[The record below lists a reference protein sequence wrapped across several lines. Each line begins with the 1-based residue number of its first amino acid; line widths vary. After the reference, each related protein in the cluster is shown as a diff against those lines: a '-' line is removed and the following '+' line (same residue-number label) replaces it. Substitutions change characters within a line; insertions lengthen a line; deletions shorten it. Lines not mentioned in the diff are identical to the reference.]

1 MAGTIAALFK
11 LAGAGF
17 VLAREG
23 AFGLADPGDL
33 PGGARTAIRIARLI
47 ERRGVSAAD
56 RGERL
61 TAALNRLGPSYVK
74 LGQFLATRPDLIGR
88 EGAEALGKLRDEIAP
103 FSEDEARSS
112 VARALG
118 KPVEELFQSF
128 SPPIAAA
135 SIAQVHKAELASDN
149 GRSRTVAVKVLR
161 PGIRRRFRDDLDT
174 FYAAARL
181 VEKLDPRSRRLRPSR
196 WSKRW
201 RGPSRWRWTCGW
213 RPPRSPR
220 WPS

>member
-1 MAGTIAALFK
+1 MAGTIAALFR

-23 AFGLADPGDL
+23 AFGLIDPEEL
-33 PGGARTAIRIARLI
+33 PSGPRAAARIARLF

-74 LGQFLATRPDLIGR
+74 LGQFLATRPDLIGQD
-88 EGAEALGKLRDEIAP
+88 GAEALGRLRDEIAP
-103 FSEDEARSS
+103 FSDGEARAS

-118 KPVEELFQSF
+118 KPVEDLFLSF

-135 SIAQVHKAELASDN
+135 SIAQVHKAELAGED
-149 GRSRTVAVKVLR
+149 GRGRTVAV
-161 PGIRRRFRDDLDT
+161 
-174 FYAAARL
+174 
-181 VEKLDPRSRRLRPSR
+181 
-196 WSKRW
+196 
-201 RGPSRWRWTCGW
+201 
-213 RPPRSPR
+213 
-220 WPS
+220 